1 MIEKFGNY
9 WFDIDD
15 IIAIKDESQAE
26 FNPINPDN
34 LIIIVFLHDNIQ
46 VYLEGEEARRC
57 LENFKKS
64 RKPRILDKKPK

>member
-46 VYLEGEEARRC
+46 IYLEGEEARRC
-57 LENFKKS
+57 LEKFKKS
-64 RKPRILDKKPK
+64 KEPRILDKKPV